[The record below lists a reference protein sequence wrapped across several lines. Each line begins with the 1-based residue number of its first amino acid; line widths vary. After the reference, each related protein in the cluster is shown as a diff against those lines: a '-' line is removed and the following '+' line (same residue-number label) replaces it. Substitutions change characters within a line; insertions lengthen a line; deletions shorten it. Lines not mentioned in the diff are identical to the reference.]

1 MIVLSSPSSVE
12 LEPSS
17 GVLEQKQADAYELK
31 TAGRVAPSPVTGRN
45 VSVSYVM
52 RHPQFDADIVE
63 DHETSVQ
70 FVDPPPS
77 AAALARLY
85 DVDYNDAYG
94 RDLSPDAVIPP
105 FVARR
110 AKAQCAFVARHLPAG
125 AALESVV
132 EVGGGWGALSSEA
145 MSRGAPFPAAVSCF
159 ELDGEAVDFM
169 ASRGVD
175 ARKGTLEAS
184 PAADFPPGSV
194 DLILSS
200 MMLEHLPDSRAAVAA
215 WRGRLKVGGH
225 LFVEIPLENPVPT
238 WWGSDPA
245 RPYWVGHITFFA
257 KGHLEAALESLGFAV
272 VAAVPFD
279 GPVCPGYV
287 NAGDAP
293 YDVAAVPE
301 ARDDAPSQEK
311 RPRLLR
317 VLATKL

>member
-1 MIVLSSPSSVE
+1 MYEVE
-12 LEPSS
+12 
-17 GVLEQKQADAYELK
+17 
-31 TAGRVAPSPVTGRN
+31 
-45 VSVSYVM
+45 
-52 RHPQFDADIVE
+52 
-63 DHETSVQ
+63 
-70 FVDPPPS
+70 
-77 AAALARLY
+77 
-85 DVDYNDAYG
+85 YNAAYG
-94 RDLSPDAVIPP
+94 RDLSADAVIPA

-110 AKAQCAFVARHLPAG
+110 ATAQVSFLARHLGG
-125 AALESVV
+125 AAAELNVV

-145 MSRGAPFPAAVSCF
+145 MARGAPFPATVSCF

-200 MMLEHLPDSRAAVAA
+200 MMLEHLPDPRAAVAA

-238 WWGSDPA
+238 WWGSDPS

-257 KGHLEAALESLGFAV
+257 KGHLEAALASLGFAV

>member
-1 MIVLSSPSSVE
+1 
-12 LEPSS
+12 
-17 GVLEQKQADAYELK
+17 
-31 TAGRVAPSPVTGRN
+31 
-45 VSVSYVM
+45 
-52 RHPQFDADIVE
+52 
-63 DHETSVQ
+63 
-70 FVDPPPS
+70 
-77 AAALARLY
+77 
-85 DVDYNDAYG
+85 
-94 RDLSPDAVIPP
+94 
-105 FVARR
+105 
-110 AKAQCAFVARHLPAG
+110 
-125 AALESVV
+125 
-132 EVGGGWGALSSEA
+132 